1 MSSTDKRLVVTKPGE
16 NSRRVTLAESMWYY
30 ANGWSPSN
38 PTMAEELAHFLANN
52 GMGETFTT
60 SSADSKK
67 LGSLVSVD
75 HRLSGHLVTL
85 VPEKGDAMGALQ
97 IVRVPNIAKPNIAKP
112 KDDIEQTLAERG
124 KTHGDFSE
132 QAILLQDMKQLCAKQ
147 LKKLSPEQRTAMEL
161 IMLKEVR
168 ILTGGSQC
176 RDSWHDIA
184 GYAKLGEKHC
194 G

>member
-30 ANGWSPSN
+30 ANGWEPIN
-38 PTMAEELAHFLANN
+38 PTLTEELAHFLASHKV
-52 GMGETFTT
+52 GDTVDFL
-60 SSADSKK
+60 SSDNKK
-67 LGSLVSVD
+67 LSSTVSTD
-75 HRLSGHLVTL
+75 HRLSGHLVTTNPTMGPSL
-85 VPEKGDAMGALQ
+85 GAMQ
-97 IVRVPNIAKPNIAKP
+97 IVRMPNIAKPKEQP
-112 KDDIEQTLAERG
+112 KDDIEQTLEERG

-132 QAILLQDMKQLCAKQ
+132 QAVLLQDMKQLCAKQ

-161 IMLKEVR
+161 IMLKQVR
-168 ILTGGSQC
+168 ILTGGNQC